1 MSSDNPFAPPG
12 APLQDP
18 PAAPAELATRP
29 SRLWAVL
36 IDGFIIL
43 PLLAPIFWLLG
54 LFDGWPN
61 IQPFGPAKQLALAGL
76 GTGLYLALHG
86 YLLATRGQTIGKWL
100 LGIQIVRVDG
110 SRIDF
115 GRLVGLRYAPFWVLS
130 MIPGLGPVT
139 SIADDLF
146 IFSENR
152 RCLHDRLADTIVI
165 RARS

>member
-18 PAAPAELATRP
+18 PVAIDLATRM
-29 SRLWAVL
+29 SRFWAAM

-43 PLLAPIFWLLG
+43 PLFGPIFWAFG
-54 LFDGWPN
+54 VFDGWPN
-61 IQPFGPAKQLALAGL
+61 IQPMSVPMQLGLGLAGVA
-76 GTGLYLALHG
+76 LYLALHG

-100 LGIQIVRVDG
+100 MGIQIVRVDG
-110 SRIDF
+110 THIEF
-115 GRLVGLRYAPFWVLS
+115 GRLLGLRYLPFGLLS
-130 MIPGLGPVT
+130 MIPGLGPLASVT
-139 SIADDLF
+139 DDLF
-146 IFSENR
+146 IFSESR